1 MKKMAGKILGSIGSN
16 VLGIFFVFVLN
27 PSLSQQVAHGKAGDY
42 QDLKKNVATVAVFG
56 LAGAG
61 VGVLTVAASSDTQ
74 SRIGNIQAGLV
85 LGAIVGTVY
94 VLSTDGSGDRTM
106 LAFVPSLIPE
116 TSAAAAEVGGGVLI
130 SHRF

>member
-1 MKKMAGKILGSIGSN
+1 MAGKVLGSFGAKILVRFG
-16 VLGIFFVFVLN
+16 FVLN
-27 PSLSQQVAHGKAGDY
+27 LILSPNLASAKAGDY
-42 QDLKKNVATVAVFG
+42 QDLKKNIATVALFG

-61 VGVLTVAASSDTQ
+61 VGVLTVAASTDTQ

-94 VLSTDGSGDRTM
+94 VLSTDSSGDRTM
-106 LAFVPSLIPE
+106 LAFVPALVPATPVATTEI
-116 TSAAAAEVGGGVLI
+116 GGGILL